1 MANQSWK
8 QKAEGLGFTHHE
20 WYDLLEATLE
30 QYPELVKALQQRDEL
45 EDYINVK
52 VSYALAAR
60 KAALQDGESPE
71 NAHQLAME
79 ELLSMPMA
87 EDAKDNPDLS
97 DAAIEAA
104 ERDNYEGATKFLD
117 FLYGDG

>member
-8 QKAEGLGFTHHE
+8 QKAQGLGFTHHE

-30 QYPELVKALQQRDEL
+30 QYPELVKALQERDEL

-52 VSYALAAR
+52 VSYALAVR
-60 KAALQDGESPE
+60 KDALKRGETPE
-71 NAHQLAME
+71 TAHQLAME